1 MRKASMCLSQIL
13 EHLLDSKVFPPL
25 AGIVGVVI
33 GFFLSE
39 WRYRRTIYEQRR
51 NTSLLEVYLVL

>member
-1 MRKASMCLSQIL
+1 MCLSQIL